1 MAVVLKAGFQSN
13 QTLLSYRSIRDGLN
27 GCMISIIIYTYDCG
41 SLERKGSR
49 NGRPLGLR
57 LTTSHPP
64 PWAPMFPSTLLGYYH
79 VRSSHLLGLRP
90 KPEGN
95 KKLRK
100 VLFDGLAMGS
110 RRQLTRIKGPKA
122 DSEQGITGQNGD
134 VSSISNIWNRHGR

>member
-1 MAVVLKAGFQSN
+1 
-13 QTLLSYRSIRDGLN
+13 
-27 GCMISIIIYTYDCG
+27 
-41 SLERKGSR
+41 
-49 NGRPLGLR
+49 
-57 LTTSHPP
+57 
-64 PWAPMFPSTLLGYYH
+64 MFPSTLLGYYH